1 MSITGGAVMRFR
13 VGDAVRV
20 KMSDGSWK
28 TGVVVEI
35 GVVAQCYFVQVEGYP
50 LPLARSPGEVYAV

>member
-1 MSITGGAVMRFR
+1 MRFR

-35 GVVAQCYFVQVEGYP
+35 GVVAQCYFVQVESYP
-50 LPLARSPGEVYAV
+50 LPLARSPGGVYAV